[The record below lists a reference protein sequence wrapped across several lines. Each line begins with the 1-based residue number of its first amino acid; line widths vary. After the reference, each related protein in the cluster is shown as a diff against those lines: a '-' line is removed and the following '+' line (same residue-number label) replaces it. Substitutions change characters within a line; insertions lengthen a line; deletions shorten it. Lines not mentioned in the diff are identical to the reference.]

1 MLYDVIFFFG
11 TVLGEMIYFIGAS
24 SKFKEKLTRPDVIF
38 CLFLL
43 LHVFIRVEPF
53 TLIKPRSKL
62 KVT

>member
-24 SKFKEKLTRPDVIF
+24 SKFKEKLTKPDVIF

-43 LHVFIRVEPF
+43 MHVFIRVEPF
-53 TLIKPRSKL
+53 TLIRSKL